1 MSISKAAFSQYIK
14 ELRFREL
21 FNEMGWNNDLTV
33 QPVVIENTPY
43 NLQAV
48 AVKCGLKILTCST
61 PALPDSALRKKLDT
75 QIKKLFYHYLLICI
89 DESGAQRWIIPVKK
103 SEGRELVF
111 IDYSDHQAPEL
122 LFQKVSQL
130 TFSLEQEERLTIV
143 DVSKRVNDVFI
154 VNSEKITKQFY
165 DKFKKEHTSFLK
177 FIKGIKEI
185 TDQQWYASLM
195 LNRLM
200 FCYFIQKQGFLDGN
214 KNYLRDKLNA
224 CKQKKG
230 KDQFY
235 SFYRNFLLVLFHEGL
250 NDPSQSKKIKDEIGR
265 VPYLNGGLFDV
276 HELERENKQI
286 EIADKAFE
294 SLFDFFD
301 QYEWHLDTRQTST
314 GKDINPDV
322 IGYIFEKYIND
333 RAEMGAYYT
342 KEDITDY
349 ISKNCIIPFL
359 FDETKRNYPKAFQP
373 DGELWQS
380 VKNSGTEYIY
390 DAVKKGVELPL
401 PAEIAIGVD
410 TNKPNL
416 IERRKEWNKPAPE
429 EYALPTEI
437 WREVVERRNRF
448 TEIKNNID
456 AGEIKQINDFI
467 TYNLNIRQFAQD
479 VIENTADPEFL
490 KHFYKALSSV
500 TILDPTCGSGAFLF
514 AAMNILEPLYEAC
527 LLRMENYISDSKKGK
542 FKFFE
547 DILAEVQSPH
557 HPNREYYIYKSIILR
572 NLYGVDIM
580 KEAVEI
586 AKLRLFLKL
595 MATIEVDYRKKNL
608 GVEPLPDIDFNIRAG
623 NTLVGYA
630 KEADIDKAFEEKLDL
645 YNHKEKIKEK
655 CEMASRSFSRY
666 KEIQLSDGDDYSGF
680 KGAKDELN
688 ARLLE
693 LNSELDKLLHSHSSA
708 AKFDAWEKSHQPFHW
723 FAEFYEIIHGR
734 GGFDVII
741 GNPPYVVYTESRF
754 VYQLKNYQSL
764 STSNLYAFCMERSY
778 SIILQDGRF
787 GMIVPNSSISADKMS
802 VIQDIITRSRQSWI
816 SNFAWRPSKLFE
828 GADMLLAIIITSPE
842 IKNKI
847 NVSKYIKWYNEY
859 RYSLFNNLEYKDAT
873 ELKITGSIPKIPSPH
888 YTKILTKMQNS
899 SNSRTI
905 NYFYS
910 DIPTNYYLFYFRAVQ
925 YWVKILDKEP
935 IFLEDGV
942 QRSTGEMKAIYAG
955 NEKLKYTII
964 AILSSN
970 LFFIHYIT
978 WASCQVINSRDFLFP
993 IDLNSFDS
1001 GLISSLYKLGKDLQK
1016 DFQINSNIISRS
1028 YSSRGR
1034 DFLMQKQHYYIK
1046 KSKSIIDKIDF
1057 VLAAHYGFSEEEL
1070 DFIINYDIKYRMGK
1084 ELEGEE
1090 E

>member
-1 MSISKAAFSQYIK
+1 MSISKAVFSQYVR
-14 ELRFREL
+14 EQRFREL
-21 FNEMGWNNDLTV
+21 FNEMGWNNDRTV

-48 AVKCGLKILTCST
+48 GVKCGLKILTCST
-61 PALPDSALRKKLDT
+61 QALPDSALRKKLDT

-89 DESGAQRWIIPVKK
+89 DKLGAQRWIIPVKK

-250 NDPSQSKKIKDEIGR
+250 NDPSQSKKIIEEIGR

-359 FDETKRNYPKAFQP
+359 FDETKRHYPKAFQP
-373 DGELWQS
+373 EGELWQR
-380 VKNSGTEYIY
+380 VKNSGTVYIY

-401 PAEIAIGVD
+401 PVEIAIGVD
-410 TNKPNL
+410 TIKPNL

-437 WREVVERRNRF
+437 WREVVERRNRYK
-448 TEIKNNID
+448 EIKAKID
-456 AGEIKQINDFI
+456 NGEIQQINDFI
-467 TYNLNIRQFAQD
+467 TYNMNIRQFAQD
-479 VIENTADPEFL
+479 VVENTNDPEFL

-514 AAMNILEPLYEAC
+514 AAMNILEPLYEVC
-527 LLRMENYISDSKKGK
+527 LFRMENFIADSKKGRH
-542 FKFFE
+542 KFFE
-547 DILAEVQSPH
+547 DTLAEVQSPH

-608 GVEPLPDIDFNIRAG
+608 GVEPLPDIDFNIRFG
-623 NTLVGYA
+623 NSLIGFATQDQLYRELEETIDGQLV
-630 KEADIDKAFEEKLDL
+630 KPLIDENCNKVAMAFNL
-645 YNHKEKIKEK
+645 
-655 CEMASRSFSRY
+655 F
-666 KEIQLSDGDDYSGF
+666 KEIQLTQDYEHRDF
-680 KGAKDELN
+680 LPAKND
-688 ARLLE
+688 LLDQLKV
-693 LNSELDKLLHSHSSA
+693 LNSDLNKYLHEHYKAIQFS
-708 AKFDAWEKSHQPFHW
+708 KWEKSHRPFHW
-723 FAEFYEIIHGR
+723 FAEFYEIIKSK

-741 GNPPYVVYTESRF
+741 GNPPYVEYGTKLKSIYT
-754 VYQLKNYQSL
+754 LKNYTTIDCGNLHAFIAERSL
-764 STSNLYAFCMERSY
+764 SLTSFKSYIGLIIPLPSISTSRMTSLQNLIKPKLVNEGRNLWVAAFDERPSSLFDGVDQRLIIEILSCKVTNCKLYTTGINRWYASNREILFSGIHYSRQASNSIKLTTSILKLKNACIESEILKKFYSNSELGYSKSDIQTSNVIYYRTAGGRYWKVILDKPSGMKTVSEKAAYFTNLNSY
-778 SIILQDGRF
+778 QVVSILSSSLFWWYYSSHYDMFNLKDYMIFGVRASGFSNEIL
-787 GMIVPNSSISADKMS
+787 SALTQKGKEYLD
-802 VIQDIITRSRQSWI
+802 DLDT
-816 SNFAWRPSKLFE
+816 NA
-828 GADMLLAIIITSPE
+828 E
-842 IKNKI
+842 IKIIQSKTKGSVKQKQFVANK
-847 NVSKYIKWYNEY
+847 SKYI
-859 RYSLFNNLEYKDAT
+859 
-873 ELKITGSIPKIPSPH
+873 
-888 YTKILTKMQNS
+888 
-899 SNSRTI
+899 
-905 NYFYS
+905 
-910 DIPTNYYLFYFRAVQ
+910 
-925 YWVKILDKEP
+925 LDE
-935 IFLEDGV
+935 
-942 QRSTGEMKAIYAG
+942 
-955 NEKLKYTII
+955 
-964 AILSSN
+964 
-970 LFFIHYIT
+970 
-978 WASCQVINSRDFLFP
+978 
-993 IDLNSFDS
+993 
-1001 GLISSLYKLGKDLQK
+1001 
-1016 DFQINSNIISRS
+1016 
-1028 YSSRGR
+1028 
-1034 DFLMQKQHYYIK
+1034 
-1046 KSKSIIDKIDF
+1046 IDKI
-1057 VLAAHYGFSEEEL
+1057 LSKHYGFTDEEL
-1070 DFIINYDIKYRMGK
+1070 DFIIHYDIKYRMGK
-1084 ELEGEE
+1084 ELEGDEV
-1090 E
+1090 